1 MYETVSIT
9 DLELFMYMI
18 NRGTE
23 PHKALENMIEHDQEL
38 KQTRQYLDAMIGNI
52 DKSKQSHVV

>member
-1 MYETVSIT
+1 MSAEKHWQKFC
-9 DLELFMYMI
+9 DELVI
-18 NRGTE
+18 SG
-23 PHKALENMIEHDQEL
+23 ENDQEL

>member
-1 MYETVSIT
+1 MYKTVSIT

-18 NRGTE
+18 KRGTE
-23 PHKALENMIEHDQEL
+23 PHKALESMIEHDQEL
-38 KQTRQYLDAMIGNI
+38 KQTRQYLDAMISNI